1 LLQILGRDELSR
13 HTDRNRLHKIAEP
26 TPNWLMRTPK

>member
-1 LLQILGRDELSR
+1 VLQILGRDALLH

-26 TPNWLMRTPK
+26 TLNWLMREKS